1 MKLNYIPLI
10 VADFPAA
17 VRFWRG
23 VAKLTLTYSDEAMGF
38 ASFDTGSTTLLLV
51 SRNTFA
57 SANEVVTP
65 AQEQNHS
72 MYLSFQV
79 DNVDATYADLI
90 AGGATSVYEP
100 RDFPNM
106 QARQAHITDPDGHLI
121 ELYTPFPK
129 A

>member
-1 MKLNYIPLI
+1 MKLSYIPLI
-10 VADFPAA
+10 IADFPAA
-17 VRFWRG
+17 VRFWRD

-38 ASFDTGSTTLLLV
+38 ASFDTGSTTLLLL
-51 SRNTFA
+51 SSALAQANKIA
-57 SANEVVTP
+57 SS
-65 AQEQNHS
+65 EQPQAHS

-79 DNVDATYADLI
+79 ENVDATYAELL

-100 RDFPNM
+100 QDFPHM

>member
-1 MKLNYIPLI
+1 MKLTYIPLI
-10 VADFPAA
+10 VADFPVAL
-17 VRFWRG
+17 RFWRD
-23 VAKLTLTYSDEAMGF
+23 VAKLPVTYSDEAMGY
-38 ASFDTGSTTLLLV
+38 ASFDTGSTTLLLL
-51 SRNTFA
+51 
-57 SANEVVTP
+57 SAALANAGKISTLAAP
-65 AQEQNHS
+65 SQNHS